1 MLALVFEFNS
11 KGFGIVSYRDALI
24 DAMDFLASVPN
35 TLFLGQSVA
44 VEGTAMRG
52 TLTNVPEKKLLEL
65 PVEEDFQMGL
75 STGLALSGYLPIS
88 IYPRWNFL
96 LLATNQIVNHLDK
109 IQMMSGGE
117 YSPKVI
123 IRTGIGS
130 IDPFNPGPQHVGDF
144 TDAMK
149 LMCSSINVVRLDAA
163 DMVVPE
169 YQKAALRDDGISTLL
184 IEWSDKYYE

>member
-1 MLALVFEFNS
+1 MPAPAFEFNFE
-11 KGFGIVSYRDALI
+11 GFRIMLYKNALLE
-24 DAMDFLASVPN
+24 AMDFLSSLPN

-52 TLTNVPEKKLLEL
+52 TLTNVPEEKLVEL

-75 STGLALSGYLPIS
+75 SVGLALSGFLPIS

-109 IQMMSGGE
+109 IQAMSGGE
-117 YSPKVI
+117 YAPKVI

-130 IDPFNPGPQHVGDF
+130 INPLNPGPQHVGDF

-149 LMCSSINVVRLDAA
+149 LMCSSINVVRLDSA
-163 DMVVPE
+163 DTVLRE

>member
-1 MLALVFEFNS
+1 M
-11 KGFGIVSYRDALI
+11 SYRDALVES
-24 DAMDFLASVPN
+24 MDFLASIPN
-35 TLFLGQSVA
+35 TFFLGQAVE

-52 TLTNVPEKKLLEL
+52 TLGNVPREKLLEL

-88 IYPRWNFL
+88 IFPRWNFL

-109 IQMMSGGE
+109 IRALSGGE

-130 IDPFNPGPQHVGDF
+130 ISPLYPGPQHVGDF
-144 TDAMK
+144 TDALK
-149 LMCSSINVVRLDAA
+149 LMCSSINVVRLDNTA
-163 DMVVPE
+163 MVVPE
-169 YQKAALRDDGISTLL
+169 YQLAASREDGVSTILV
-184 IEWSDKYYE
+184 EWSDKYYE